1 MIIVIQIKPVTDLQ
15 DDYNTLEKNVLE
27 NGQTVY
33 LTKNGY
39 GAMVML
45 SLENYSKLVEVPNS
59 VMSEVDNTK
68 RNNHIEIISKP
79 KKVITEDDD

>member
-1 MIIVIQIKPVTDLQ
+1 MQQLSPGLRTHAAQTIFPEIEAIVNSRKP
-15 DDYNTLEKNVLE
+15 
-27 NGQTVY
+27 VY

-59 VMSEVDNTK
+59 VISEVDNTK

>member
-1 MIIVIQIKPVTDLQ
+1 
-15 DDYNTLEKNVLE
+15 
-27 NGQTVY
+27 
-33 LTKNGY
+33 
-39 GAMVML
+39 MVML